1 MYDFANWK
9 PVIAAVHG
17 YVLGAGVYLALASEM
32 IVGHA
37 DGSADIV
44 VIGAPRS

>member
-1 MYDFANWK
+1 VVENGLFTG
-9 PVIAAVHG
+9 I
-17 YVLGAGVYLALASEM
+17 ASEM